1 MTKRRYK
8 DIDIAKGI
16 AIFLVVLG
24 HIVARVPPPN
34 SDWYVVLKNMIY
46 LFHMPLFMFL
56 SGLIMYLTFKP
67 IHSGGEYGRYVGGK
81 AKRLLPGFFFFAV
94 LVVAGKMVAKQ
105 FLVVDNAP
113 TTFWSDLLKIV
124 IDPVNSS
131 ATSLWYIYVLFMY
144 YVIFPPLLILV
155 KQRIYLLPILGL
167 ILHFIPATHYFAL
180 NSIFEYFFVFALGML
195 AMQHY
200 DKYSQILDRYRVF
213 FLLLFGFS
221 FILSFLNIDHVIVK
235 LIVGLCSIP
244 AVQSLARTRPFLNSS
259 QLALYSK
266 HTYAI
271 YLMNTLAIGVT
282 KAVLVQ
288 FIPWG
293 GWGFVLMAPI
303 LLVAGLYGP
312 IIVKTQ
318 IFARNRTLYAIV
330 R

>member
-1 MTKRRYK
+1 MTKRRFE
-8 DIDIAKGI
+8 DIDIAKGL

-24 HIVARVPPPN
+24 HLVARVPPPN
-34 SDWYVVLKNMIY
+34 SEWYIALKNTIY
-46 LFHMPLFMFL
+46 LFHMPFFMFL
-56 SGLIMYLTFKP
+56 SGLIMYLSFKP
-67 IHSGGEYGRYVGGK
+67 LHSASEYGHYVAGK

-94 LVVAGKMVAKQ
+94 LIIAGKMVAKQ
-105 FLVVDNAP
+105 FLVVDNVP
-113 TTFWSDLLKIV
+113 TTFWNDLFRVI

-131 ATSLWYIYVLFMY
+131 ATSLWYIYVLLEY
-144 YVIFPPLLILV
+144 YVIFALLLMIV
-155 KQRIYLLPILGL
+155 KQRVYLLVILGIVL
-167 ILHFIPATHYFAL
+167 RFVPPPDYFA
-180 NSIFEYFFVFALGML
+180 IRTVFEYFFVFALGLL

-200 DKYSQILDRYRVF
+200 DKYTKLLDRYRVL
-213 FLLLFGFS
+213 FLVLFGLS
-221 FILSFLNIDHVIVK
+221 FTLSFLNLDEVVTK
-235 LIVGLCSIP
+235 FIVGTCSIP
-244 AVQSLARTRPFLNSS
+244 ALHSLARTKLFLNSS

-266 HTYAI
+266 NTYAI

-282 KAVLVQ
+282 KAALIF

-312 IIVKTQ
+312 IIAKTQ